1 MCSFTCRNPCNKA
14 LLIDPK
20 TNYSTVSAA
29 FPKLYE
35 GLKTVNS
42 ADLFC
47 TSHQVLEF
55 VPLETFERCIPSQE
69 VCEAIEEACQN
80 NRHEI
85 VQLIRLMISKIA
97 DGFDVQHGALFKFGT
112 HADDDSGSLFKIA
125 DATTDEIE
133 KLNKTTVHNL
143 SEERSVGSINNELK
157 IRGKKNLESA
167 SQKIDT

>member
-1 MCSFTCRNPCNKA
+1 
-14 LLIDPK
+14 
-20 TNYSTVSAA
+20 
-29 FPKLYE
+29 
-35 GLKTVNS
+35 
-42 ADLFC
+42 
-47 TSHQVLEF
+47 
-55 VPLETFERCIPSQE
+55 
-69 VCEAIEEACQN
+69 
-80 NRHEI
+80 
-85 VQLIRLMISKIA
+85 MISKIA

-143 SEERSVGSINNELK
+143 SEERNVGSINNELK